1 MASPEVTYARSGDVA
16 IAYQVVGDAEQ
27 TIVYAPHL
35 TNIFVLWEGRYTE
48 RFLQRVTESARLIV
62 FNPRGTGLSDR
73 PRNVTLEARMDDVTA
88 VLDAEGVGRATL
100 FGVGES
106 ANVCALYAATFP
118 DRCERLVLFSP
129 YARLTSSDTYPSG
142 VSEDAALARM
152 RDTREHWGERPF
164 LQRLAA
170 AVDPRLLEND
180 EDFDW
185 FVWMHRLSASPA
197 GAADFVRMAIET
209 DITDILGSIRV
220 PTLVLH
226 RESFSE
232 QARFVANRIPRATI
246 RQLGGVGQGPYDDAA
261 ADALLAFVHG
271 NAALDVPDTILTTV
285 LFTDIVGSTDLAVEL
300 GDRRWR
306 ETLEEHHRSVR
317 RTLTIFRGLE
327 VDTAGDGFFCR
338 FDGPA
343 RAIACA
349 RAIVEDAGRDGLQVR
364 AGIHTGECELHGG
377 KVAGLAVHVGARVS
391 AAAKAGEVLVSQTVR
406 DLVAGSDFVFQ
417 ERGDYELKGIPDRRP
432 LYAATG

>member
-1 MASPEVTYARSGDVA
+1 MASPEVRYARSGDVA
-16 IAYQVVGDAEQ
+16 VAYQVIGEADE

-35 TNIFVLWEGRYTE
+35 TNLYVLWDGRYTA
-48 RFLQRVTESARLIV
+48 RFLARVTEAARLIV

-73 PRNVTLEARMDDVTA
+73 PRNVSLETRMDDVTA
-88 VLDAEGVGRATL
+88 VLDAEGLGRATL

-118 DRCERLVLFSP
+118 ERCERLVLFSP
-129 YARLTSSDTYPSG
+129 YARLTRSDAYPSG
-142 VSEDAALARM
+142 ISEDEALARM
-152 RDTREHWGERPF
+152 RGAREHWGERSH
-164 LQRLAA
+164 LEALAA
-170 AVDPRLLEND
+170 VVDPRLLED
-180 EDFDW
+180 KDDFEW

-197 GAADFVRMAIET
+197 AAADFVRMAIET
-209 DITDILGSIRV
+209 DITDVLGSIRV

-226 RESFSE
+226 RARFAED
-232 QARFVANRIPRATI
+232 ARFVAERIPHATI
-246 RQLGGVGQGPYDDAA
+246 RELGGAGAGPYDDAA
-261 ADALLAFVHG
+261 ADALLAFVSG
-271 NAALDVPDTILTTV
+271 KAALAVPDSILTTL

-306 ETLEEHHRSVR
+306 EKLEEHRRSVR
-317 RTLTIFRGLE
+317 RTLTTYRGLE

-349 RAIVEDAGRDGLQVR
+349 RTIIEDAREANLQIR
-364 AGIHTGECELHGG
+364 AGIHTGECELQGD

-391 AAAKAGEVLVSQTVR
+391 AAAAAGEVLVSQTVK

-417 ERGDYELKGIPDRRP
+417 DRGTHELKGIPERWQ
-432 LYAATG
+432 LYAATS